1 MSSMSL
7 SHELRRTRAAF
18 HIEHE
23 PVCDRCSH
31 GASLHTIDASIPC
44 IGCGERAAA
53 GGMPGP
59 SCRGFAVEWF
69 DNSRRRRLMTA
80 AYHG

>member
-1 MSSMSL
+1 MSL
-7 SHELRRTRAAF
+7 SHEIRRPRAAF

-31 GASLHTIDASIPC
+31 GASLHTVDASIPC
-44 IGCGERAAA
+44 IGCGERVAA
-53 GGMPGP
+53 GGLPGP

-69 DNSRRRRLMTA
+69 DNSRRRLMPA
-80 AYHG
+80 ARHD